1 MKDDI
6 ENMAIMNDNKNII
19 KPSKPPKANII
30 KETYLDKYY
39 STEFLK
45 LYFA

>member
-6 ENMAIMNDNKNII
+6 ANKENIVNIVN
-19 KPSKPPKANII
+19 KPSKPPKA

-39 STEFLK
+39 SKEFLK

>member
-1 MKDDI
+1 MKDI
-6 ENMAIMNDNKNII
+6 IVKPNNNNNNNNNNKHPKVNITQ
-19 KPSKPPKANII
+19 P

-39 STEFLK
+39 SKEFLK